1 MRRWVLSTLVLAAAV
16 LPTAAQELIDLPV
29 GPHVF
34 RVEVADDPDERR
46 RGLMFR
52 TRLDPDH
59 GMLFVFPDAQLRSFW
74 MVNTAIP
81 LSIAYIGADGVIQEI
96 HDMQP
101 FSRAPVPSRA
111 PAMYALEVNQGR
123 FQEVGVRVRD
133 RIDLSALR

>member
-1 MRRWVLSTLVLAAAV
+1 MQRWVVSAVVLATAV
-16 LPTAAQELIDLPV
+16 LSTAAQELIDLPV

-34 RVEVADDPDERR
+34 RVEVADDPDERQ

-52 TRLDPDH
+52 SRLDPDQ
-59 GMLFVFPDAQLRSFW
+59 GMLFVFPDSQLRSFW

-81 LSIAYIGADGVIQEI
+81 LSIAYIAADGIIQEI
-96 HDMQP
+96 YDMQP
-101 FSRAPVPSRA
+101 FSRASVPSRA

-133 RIDLSALR
+133 RVDVSVLR